1 MLTYRCPLLR
11 TLSLKRSN
19 MTNAN
24 LYCTQLLE
32 LDIAACHKLS
42 DAGIRTAATSC
53 ASLTNLDMSNCSCV
67 SDETLREIALSCHNL
82 RVLNSS
88 YCANISL
95 EVGLVNVCL
104 SADLVTFL

>member
-24 LYCTQLLE
+24 LTCTQLLE
-32 LDIAACHKLS
+32 LDIGACHKLS
-42 DAGIRTAATSC
+42 DGGIRTAATSC
-53 ASLTNLDMSNCSCV
+53 TLLTSLDMSNCSCV
-67 SDETLREIALSCHNL
+67 SDETLREIAQTCANL

-88 YCANISL
+88 YCPNISL
-95 EVGLVNVCL
+95 EVSLVNVRLSTDFVSCL
-104 SADLVTFL
+104 